1 MIDYTLQ
8 TILLGTSVMGF
19 VSGVMGVFAML
30 RQQSLLGDA
39 VAHAALP
46 GIAMMF
52 LFTYA
57 TNPFIL
63 LIGGAISGWIG
74 TMCMQLIIN
83 HTTLKKDA
91 ALGIVL
97 SVFFGFGLL
106 LMTLIQ
112 KLPIANQSILNKFL
126 FGNAS
131 TLLRSDVTM
140 IGIIG
145 GIIITLLILLFNV
158 AKATTFDPEFAG
170 TIGLRPHIIEI
181 LLTTLIVFAIIIGLQ
196 TVGVVLMSA
205 MLIAPAA
212 AARQWTNNL
221 ASMVILSG
229 SFGVLA
235 AIGGTL
241 ISSQISHMPTGPVIV
256 VVASCIV
263 LVSLLCG
270 TKGITSWHHN

>member
-1 MIDYTLQ
+1 MILDYTLL
-8 TILLGTSVMGF
+8 TIILGTSIMGL
-19 VSGVMGVFAML
+19 VSGAIGVFTIL
-30 RQQSLLGDA
+30 RRQSLLGDA

-52 LFTYA
+52 LLTYS

-63 LIGGAISGWIG
+63 LTGGALSGWIA
-74 TMCMQLIIN
+74 TLCMEKIIT
-83 HTTLKKDA
+83 HTPLKKDA

-112 KLPIANQSILNKFL
+112 KLPTANQSILNKFL

-131 TLLRSDVTM
+131 TLLRSDIQLIAL
-140 IGIIG
+140 IGAAILV
-145 GIIITLLILLFNV
+145 TLLLIFNI
-158 AKATTFDPEFAG
+158 AKAVTFDPLFGA
-170 TIGLRPHIIEI
+170 TIGLHPKNIHL
-181 LLTTLIVFAIIIGLQ
+181 LLTTLAVFAIMIGLQ

-221 ASMVILSG
+221 P
-229 SFGVLA
+229 
-235 AIGGTL
+235 TL
-241 ISSQISHMPTGPVIV
+241 VISSGILGASSAIIGTIISSHISHMPTGPAIV
-256 VVASCIV
+256 VVASIIV
-263 LVSLLCG
+263 IISLLFG
-270 TKGITSWHHN
+270 PPRSG

>member
-1 MIDYTLQ
+1 MFDYTLT
-8 TILLGTSVMGF
+8 TIMLGTSIMGF

-52 LFTYA
+52 MLTYT

-63 LIGGAISGWIG
+63 LLGGAISGWIG
-74 TMCMQLIIN
+74 TMCMEAITN
-83 HTTLKKDA
+83 FTNLKKDA

-106 LMTLIQ
+106 LMTIIQ

-131 TLLRSDVTM
+131 TLLRSDVHM
-140 IGIIG
+140 IGAIGLMIIL
-145 GIIITLLILLFNV
+145 LLIFIWKE
-158 AKATTFDPEFAG
+158 AKTTTFDPQFAY
-170 TIGLRPHIIEI
+170 TIGIHPRYIQTM
-181 LLTTLIVFAIIIGLQ
+181 LTTMIVFSIMIGLQ

-221 ASMVILSG
+221 ASIVLLSG
-229 SFGVLA
+229 VFGIA
-235 AIGGTL
+235 SSIGGTL

-270 TKGITSWHHN
+270 TKGIISWHHN